1 MATHYGR
8 RRSVASRLRMV
19 FRADAID
26 AVGDKTKVAP
36 GRDHELRNI
45 DNPRALVTPGR
56 SDLRPTLPG
65 SDMTTYPHELTRS
78 QRNPRPCEHPSIR
91 SMPDTRDDPVGMPN
105 PDNDLSVEAETLPH

>member
-8 RRSVASRLRMV
+8 RRSVASRLRVV

-65 SDMTTYPHELTRS
+65 SDMTTKS
-78 QRNPRPCEHPSIR
+78 QGHPRPCERPSIR
-91 SMPDTRDDPVGMPN
+91 SMPDTRDDPVGMPD

>member
-8 RRSVASRLRMV
+8 RRSVASRLRVV

-78 QRNPRPCEHPSIR
+78 QGHPRPCERPSIHGIHDTCEDPIGTLD
-91 SMPDTRDDPVGMPN
+91 PDD
-105 PDNDLSVEAETLPH
+105 DLSVEAETLPH